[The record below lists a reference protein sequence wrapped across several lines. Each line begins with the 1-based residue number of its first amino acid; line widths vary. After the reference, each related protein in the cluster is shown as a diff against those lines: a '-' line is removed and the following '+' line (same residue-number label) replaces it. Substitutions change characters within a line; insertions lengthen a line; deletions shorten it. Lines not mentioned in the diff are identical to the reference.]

1 MNTEYISKLR
11 PYLEPHFTIYV
22 NHYEMQDAFLMIL
35 RSNIVV
41 VSMDKPMSLLQFME
55 LFRPIYTKKK
65 SPGFHLYYLTTTAE
79 ERDRVNT
86 GSDRFGISFSR
97 DMDVARVANF
107 FIRSFVPDA
116 EVFGE
121 AADI

>member
-1 MNTEYISKLR
+1 
-11 PYLEPHFTIYV
+11 
-22 NHYEMQDAFLMIL
+22 MIL

-65 SPGFHLYYLTTTAE
+65 GPGFHLYYLTTTAE

-97 DMDVARVANF
+97 DMDVTRVANF